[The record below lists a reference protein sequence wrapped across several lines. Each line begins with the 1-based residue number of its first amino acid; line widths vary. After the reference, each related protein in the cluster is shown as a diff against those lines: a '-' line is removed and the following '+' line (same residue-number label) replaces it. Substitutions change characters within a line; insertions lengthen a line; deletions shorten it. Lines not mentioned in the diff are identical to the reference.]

1 MSSINVKGFSKPK
14 KTKSILA
21 SCSVLAFMLLV
32 VGCGEFKKEKIVTQE
47 VKARTLTSG
56 DAAFS
61 MTETDVPHQY
71 QLAISWPSDI
81 KKVFIENDGRRI
93 LETDSIRQHFLIL
106 KDNTKYNIKVFSADG
121 DRPVLIGESQGLTPK
136 DYSFN
141 GIVELKNDLE
151 IMANRVYF
159 SNQTKVQTNGFQLKV
174 QAQKVVSDDA
184 EIFSFLE
191 NSKAEPS
198 QDGKSGGLVHI
209 VSIEALGNL
218 KINLKGQ
225 NGGDGIDGLPWTTVA
240 AGGSVGSTG
249 GHSCAKSPIGIGGA
263 LKCWCT
269 SQPGNGTNGAGGAK
283 GNSGTKAG
291 SGGSSG
297 KIIVEVSDSSEFTAE
312 PSQQIGLAGIA
323 GKGSDGQEGGAGGPP
338 GNPTS
343 SECRNAS
350 QGPQGAKGAI
360 GDDGVV
366 GIDGSKET
374 QCVSIGQGVGKCRI

>member
-1 MSSINVKGFSKPK
+1 MSSTNNTGISLPHS
-14 KTKSILA
+14 TKSVLTSYTA
-21 SCSVLAFMLLV
+21 LAFMLLA

-56 DAAFS
+56 DASVA

-71 QLAISWPSDI
+71 QLTISWPSDI

-93 LETDSIRQHFLIL
+93 LETDSIRQHFLLL

-121 DRPVLIGESQGLTPK
+121 DRPVLVGEAQGQTPK
-136 DYSFN
+136 DYSFS
-141 GIVELKNDLE
+141 GVVELKEDLE
-151 IMANRVYF
+151 IEANRVYF

-174 QAQKVVSDDA
+174 QAQKIVSDNA

-209 VSIEALGNL
+209 MSVEAIGNL
-218 KINLKGQ
+218 KINLRGQ
-225 NGGDGIDGLPWTTVA
+225 NGGDGVDGLPWTTVA

-249 GHSCAKSPIGIGGA
+249 GHSCLKPGIGIGGP

-269 SQPGNGTNGAGGAK
+269 SQPGDGTSGANGAK
-283 GNSGTKAG
+283 GNAGTKAG

-312 PSQQIGLAGIA
+312 PSQHIGLAGVA

-343 SECRNAS
+343 KECRNAN
-350 QGPQGAKGAI
+350 QGPQGVKGAK
-360 GDDGVV
+360 GDDGAV
-366 GIDGSKET
+366 GTDGSKET